1 MVSTWLTPRAGRR
14 SDLDLRGQTEL
25 DGWQQRA
32 STIGLSVQLIEVKRR
47 PASARR
53 NLGKEGSVEAA
64 TRKSLQSSPQPHG
77 VTITKLGDAPPRHW
91 RGSCSGHRRHCAL
104 LVLDPRCKVP
114 LPKPH
119 QARLHSG
126 MEPVTSARRPPP
138 RNLGTHRPLF
148 ASALSP
154 LSVTSNAGP
163 GAFFSPQLP
172 ETNNNSNTRPT
183 TNLYVTASGE
193 TNRTKRAH
201 PQVFVAP
208 EPTAQTLRE

>member
-1 MVSTWLTPRAGRR
+1 M
-14 SDLDLRGQTEL
+14 

-53 NLGKEGSVEAA
+53 NLGNEGSVEVA
-64 TRKSLQSSPQPHG
+64 TCKSLQSSPQPHG
-77 VTITKLGDAPPRHW
+77 VTITKLGDAP
-91 RGSCSGHRRHCAL
+91 RGTGEAAAAATGGTVPYF
-104 LVLDPRCKVP
+104 VLDPRCKVP
-114 LPKPH
+114 LPKPL

-138 RNLGTHRPLF
+138 RNLGTHRPPF
-148 ASALSP
+148 PSALPP